1 MALFDTL
8 VQKYRSQR
16 TREILNTL
24 SDRQLEDIGLSR
36 ADVVNTRVALTA
48 SKPVG
53 MRGII

>member
-8 VQKYRSQR
+8 VQKYRNQR

-24 SDRQLEDIGLSR
+24 SDRQLDDIGLSR
-36 ADVVNTRVALTA
+36 ADVA
-48 SKPVG
+48 SAHTNFAAGKPNG